1 MGIGQYD
8 LLKNVQPAETT
19 NLNVLNVNTINTLKD
34 AKSEGE
40 VVDYSFVC
48 TSTKAQINEFIQ
60 GAIDTYNLPPAA
72 NATTSGGDVDVY
84 KLVYLARDARAADNL
99 VEMSATLLVPKKI
112 TKTYIESYKHG
123 ALFFYNDQPILRNG
137 LLAYSE
143 GRIDLDTAL
152 SVVGNGLGALAV
164 GEVITVQADLVSW
177 GSSSGRSAGVD
188 KEANVYS
195 EVASIIATRNLIL
208 RNPDNIFDQ
217 FIAIKDPSEKI
228 DVVLEGYS
236 LGAIS
241 GPSRGAYI
249 MENSDKFNLNV
260 KIVLSEGMVSGGIN
274 TLTQAWAGAYNPVI
288 SPDYVNSMKY
298 ILLTYTALILGSSSN
313 IITTETGM
321 NLTKFFRPNIIV
333 DVIQGNNSLY
343 TKDIVPPDEIT
354 EVSFTI
360 PRAVIQSVLNNLL
373 YEPGHDD
380 DPDYL
385 INPFLTLN
393 ISTFQLEA
401 YSETGIIPET
411 VAQIAV
417 TFINPLYL
425 FSEEYQ
431 VNGAQLFGNGC
442 DYTSKTAVPVEYLK
456 GVPFVEI
463 HVSSDEIFNALGVKS
478 SVTGPPPYNV
488 LTQFTQL
495 PDISPYYMKSF
506 VTGAPIDNKYFSY
519 FSKYVADPANPG
531 FFIPSVSSSQWKVNS
546 NTDPNNGLNVSP
558 VSMKRNS
565 SLYEEYLAQDATNVS
580 FIVDEI
586 LSVVGTEKCK
596 EFQCA
601 PPPGYNY
608 AVNGQTSYGS
618 HVGFAFYCNIC
629 ISYNFLK
636 NLN

>member
-8 LLKNVQPAETT
+8 LFKNVQPAETT

-48 TSTKAQINEFIQ
+48 TSTKAQINELVQ
-60 GAIDTYNLPPAA
+60 AAIDNYNLPPAA
-72 NATTSGGDVDVY
+72 NETTSGGDVDVY

-99 VEMSATLLVPKKI
+99 VEMSATLLVPKNI

-137 LLAYSE
+137 LLAFSE
-143 GRIDLDTAL
+143 GRIDVDTAL
-152 SVVGNGLGALAV
+152 STAGNGLGALAL

-260 KIVLSEGMVSGGIN
+260 KLVLSEGMVSGGIN
-274 TLTQAWAGAYNPVI
+274 SLTQAWAGAYNPVV
-288 SPDYVNSMKY
+288 SPNYVNSMKY

-343 TKDIVPPDEIT
+343 TKDIVPTDEVA
-354 EVSFTI
+354 EVTFTI
-360 PRAVIQSVLNNLL
+360 PRAVVQSVLNNLL
-373 YEPGHDD
+373 YETGHDD
-380 DPDYL
+380 DPGYL

-393 ISTFQLEA
+393 LATFQLVP
-401 YSETGIIPET
+401 YSTSGIIPET
-411 VAQIAV
+411 VAQLNA
-417 TFINPLYL
+417 TLINPLYL

-442 DYTSKTAVPVEYLK
+442 DYTAKTAVPVEYLE

-478 SVTGPPPYNV
+478 SAGAPPYNA

-495 PDISPYYMKSF
+495 PDISPYYVNSF
-506 VTGAPIDNKYFSY
+506 VTGAPIDNEYFSY

-531 FFIPSVSSSQWKVNS
+531 FYIPSVGSSQWKVNS

-558 VSMKRNS
+558 VSLNRDS
-565 SLYEEYLAQDATNVS
+565 ALYEEYLAQDANDVS

-586 LSVVGTEKCK
+586 LSTIGTEKCK

-608 AVNGQTSYGS
+608 ITGAASTYGS
-618 HVGFAFYCNIC
+618 HTGFNFYCNIC
-629 ISYNFLK
+629 ISYNVLK

>member
-8 LLKNVQPAETT
+8 LLKNVQPADTT

-48 TSTKAQINEFIQ
+48 TSTKAQINELVQ
-60 GAIDTYNLPPAA
+60 AAIDNYNLPPAA
-72 NATTSGGDVDVY
+72 NSTTSGGDVDVY

-99 VEMSATLLVPKKI
+99 VEMSATLLVPKNI

-137 LLAYSE
+137 LLAFSE
-143 GRIDLDTAL
+143 GRIDVDTAL
-152 SVVGNGLGALAV
+152 STAGNGLGALAL
-164 GEVITVQADLVSW
+164 GEVITIQADLVSW

-236 LGAIS
+236 LGALS

-260 KIVLSEGMVSGGIN
+260 KLVLSEGMVSGGIN
-274 TLTQAWAGAYNPVI
+274 SLTQAWAGAYNPVV
-288 SPDYVNSMKY
+288 SPNYVNSMKY
-298 ILLTYTALILGSSSN
+298 ILLTYTALMLGSSTN
-313 IITTETGM
+313 TNTTETGV

-343 TKDIVPPDEIT
+343 TKDIVPTDEVA
-354 EVSFTI
+354 EVTFTI

-373 YEPGHDD
+373 YQTGHDG
-380 DPDYL
+380 DPAYL
-385 INPFLTLN
+385 INPYLTLN
-393 ISTFQLEA
+393 LATFQLEP
-401 YSETGIIPET
+401 YSTSGIIPET
-411 VAQIAV
+411 VAQLNS
-417 TFINPLYL
+417 TLINPLYL

-442 DYTSKTAVPVEYLK
+442 DYTAKTAVPVEYLK

-478 SVTGPPPYNV
+478 SAGSPPYNA

-506 VTGAPIDNKYFSY
+506 ITGAPIDNKYFSY
-519 FSKYVADPANPG
+519 FSKYVPDPANVG
-531 FFIPSVSSSQWKVNS
+531 FYIPSVGSSQWKVNS
-546 NTDPNNGLNVSP
+546 NTDPNKGLNVSP
-558 VSMKRNS
+558 VSLNRNA

-586 LSVVGTEKCK
+586 LSTIGTEKCK

-608 AVNGQTSYGS
+608 ITGANSTYGA
-618 HVGFAFYCNIC
+618 HVGFGFYCNIC
-629 ISYNFLK
+629 ISYNVLK
-636 NLN
+636 NLD